1 MLGRT
6 HFFVGIAAALA
17 IQQPQTFPVLVAGT
31 GAAAIGGVI
40 PDIDS
45 SSSEAHRSADEAILV
60 SVLAVIAVIVADRVF
75 HAGIYEKIRSDS
87 SMERVVIGIALFLA
101 VCAFGSR
108 QPHRAFMHSF
118 VALLLFT
125 WCVSIILPAA
135 APYFATA
142 FGSHMVID
150 AALALKAQVLP
161 SHVRVGW
168 LHQQG
173 AHEHRYRGDGSPSC
187 DVRAGEKCAWGCAGA
202 SAGLSDDPDCGS

>member
-101 VCAFGSR
+101 VCAFGKR

-150 AALALKAQVLP
+150 LLNYKGEQLLWPLRHRFCLRMCESDGFINKALMSIGIVVTVFLLVTSVPAKNALGAVLTHLP
-161 SHVRVGW
+161 G
-168 LHQQG
+168 
-173 AHEHRYRGDGSPSC
+173 
-187 DVRAGEKCAWGCAGA
+187 
-202 SAGLSDDPDCGS
+202 

>member
-1 MLGRT
+1 MLGKT

-17 IQQPQTFPVLVAGT
+17 IQQPQAFPVLVAGT

-87 SMERVVIGIALFLA
+87 SMERVVVGIALFLA

-108 QPHRAFMHSF
+108 QPHRGFMHSI
-118 VALLLFT
+118 VALFLLT
-125 WCVSIILPAA
+125 ACVNIVLPAA
-135 APYFATA
+135 APYFATGFA
-142 FGSHMVID
+142 SHMVID
-150 AALALKAQVLP
+150 LLNYKGEQLLWPLRGRFCLRMCESNGFINKALMSVGIAATVLLFVTSVPAKNALGAVLAHLP
-161 SHVRVGW
+161 G
-168 LHQQG
+168 
-173 AHEHRYRGDGSPSC
+173 
-187 DVRAGEKCAWGCAGA
+187 
-202 SAGLSDDPDCGS
+202 

>member
-1 MLGRT
+1 MLGKT

-101 VCAFGSR
+101 VCVFWR
-108 QPHRAFMHSF
+108 KQPHRAFMHSF
-118 VALLLFT
+118 AALLLLT
-125 WCVSIILPAA
+125 ACISIILPAA

-142 FGSHMVID
+142 FGSHMFID
-150 AALALKAQVLP
+150 LLNYKGEQLFWPWRRRFCLHMCESDGIINKALMEVGIVGMILLLVMSAPARNALGAALTHLP
-161 SHVRVGW
+161 G
-168 LHQQG
+168 
-173 AHEHRYRGDGSPSC
+173 
-187 DVRAGEKCAWGCAGA
+187 
-202 SAGLSDDPDCGS
+202 